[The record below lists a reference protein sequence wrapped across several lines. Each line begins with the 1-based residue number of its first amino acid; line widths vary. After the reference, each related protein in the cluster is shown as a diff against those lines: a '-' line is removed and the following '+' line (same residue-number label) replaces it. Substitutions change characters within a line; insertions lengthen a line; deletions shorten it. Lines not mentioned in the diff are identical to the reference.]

1 MTTTIR
7 LYTALFFLSFCIT
20 VNAQHVKFIQS
31 NASGIY
37 QKGEKVEVVLE
48 MPNLEVDSIQL
59 KIDVNYS
66 KNAAWKT
73 IANPGEKLVLLSETF
88 EEPVAKVISVMVEG
102 KETSTGLVVMPSKL
116 RPSTKRPSDFKKYW
130 KNEKQKLRALE
141 WKIKST
147 KVEDIAPGYV
157 CSDVELNCTGP
168 KPARGYFAKP
178 ENAGEGTLPI
188 VLNVHAAGVKGAWCL
203 SKVETAMRY
212 AQKGALSFDLNAHG
226 MLNGQPQEYYDQ
238 LEEGELNRY
247 WEIGAENR
255 EENYFRGMYLRLL
268 RTLDFLCNQPEWDGE
283 NIIVIGES
291 QGGGQA
297 LVAAGLDERVTAAVA
312 TVPAMCDF
320 GRTLVGETGGWP
332 NPFNLKK
339 DKQKMLDTY
348 PYFDAAHI
356 LKGCKATL
364 VTEIGLIDYTCPSLG
379 IYAAINQAKGEKIT
393 LVTNYRGHHLGQKQF
408 QNDWEENIYK
418 KRQAFIDS
426 FLKK

>member
-1 MTTTIR
+1 MTTIIR

-20 VNAQHVKFIQS
+20 VNAQQVKIIQS

-48 MPNLEVDSIQL
+48 MPNLEADSIQV

-66 KNAAWKT
+66 KNAEWKT

-88 EEPVAKVISVMVEG
+88 EEPAARVITVMAEG
-102 KETSTGLVVMPSKL
+102 RETSTGFVVMPNKL
-116 RPSTKRPSDFKKYW
+116 RPSTKRPSDFRKYW

-147 KVEDIAPGYV
+147 KVEDTAPGYV
-157 CSDVELNCTGP
+157 CFDVELNCTGP

-188 VLNVHAAGVKGAWCL
+188 VLNVHAAGVKGSWCL
-203 SKVETAMRY
+203 SKVETAVRY
-212 AQKGALSFDLNAHG
+212 AEKGALSFDLNAHG
-226 MLNGQPQEYYDQ
+226 MLNGQPQEYYDK
-238 LEEGELNRY
+238 LEEGELYHY

-255 EENYFRGMYLRLL
+255 EENYFRGMYLRLQ
-268 RTLDFLCNQPEWDGE
+268 RTLDFLCNQPEWDGK

-297 LVAAGLDERVTAAVA
+297 LVAAGLDDRVTAVVA

-320 GRTLVGETGGWP
+320 GRTLIGETGGWP
-332 NPFNLKK
+332 NPFNFQK
-339 DKQKMLDTY
+339 DKQKMLNTY

-393 LVTNYRGHHLGQKQF
+393 LVTNYRAHHLGQKQF
-408 QNDWEENIYK
+408 QQEWEENIYNV
-418 KRQAFIDS
+418 RRRFIDD
-426 FLKK
+426 FLLK